1 MFRRVKTTS
10 PPLLPLM
17 HVKDRIC
24 AIAHDTAIDIAT
36 HELAMDNLDTVLASL
51 AEPTR
56 RRALA
61 LLWAGRELCVCELME
76 RLGATQSR
84 MSRHMRVLKAAGLV
98 LDRRDA
104 QWVRYRR
111 NPKVS
116 LAVTNIV
123 ESVLGVMTVPLRRVP
138 SRQFNN
144 VKREKTSA

>member
-1 MFRRVKTTS
+1 MT
-10 PPLLPLM
+10 LL
-17 HVKDRIC
+17 IE
-24 AIAHDTAIDIAT
+24 AAT
-36 HELAMDNLDTVLASL
+36 HEQAMDNIDKVLATL

-61 LLWAGRELCVCELME
+61 LLRTGQELCVCELME

-84 MSRHMRVLKAAGLV
+84 MSRHMGVLKAAGLV

-111 NPKVS
+111 NPDVPP
-116 LAVTNIV
+116 AVTNIV
-123 ESVLGVMTVPLRRVP
+123 ESVLGAMTAPSCRAP

-144 VKREKTSA
+144 VKREKASA